1 MYFGFY
7 CIILHFTQRFE
18 FAVFRKSVC
27 FRTLISVENSHF
39 NEYSVLRLG
48 VRKGPGRGNGA
59 GVGTGLS
66 SSVSGRK
73 SGSGVPSR

>member
-18 FAVFRKSVC
+18 FVVFIKSVC

-39 NEYSVLRLG
+39 NEYSVLGAL
-48 VRKGPGRGNGA
+48 VRVMPEFTIAIVRIQ
-59 GVGTGLS
+59 T
-66 SSVSGRK
+66 
-73 SGSGVPSR
+73 